1 MLFYKIWWLNNNILF
16 LFSKKIPQKIKSCVY
31 IMHVE
36 FWGSFSDYTNFICKF
51 KIDEYFLFM
60 KVLVYK
66 LEKFKNCKE
75 VKQIMIMIIAI
86 LYIILSYVIFDQQ
99 LKITFR
105 KFSAPPP
112 WKNPIPLFYSLL
124 PQKFKKCKSPSFCQ
138 HWKFFK
144 PPCRKEGHYEHVT
157 LEVTQLDKVE
167 LLRCLGEKICPGG
180 GCELATIAW
189 TTAA

>member
-1 MLFYKIWWLNNNILF
+1 
-16 LFSKKIPQKIKSCVY
+16 
-31 IMHVE
+31 MHVE
-36 FWGSFSDYTNFICKF
+36 FWGSFSDYTNFICKS

-112 WKNPIPLFYSLL
+112 PEKTQYPFFIHSSPKNSKSASPPLFANTESFLSL
-124 PQKFKKCKSPSFCQ
+124 PAERGDTMSM
-138 HWKFFK
+138 
-144 PPCRKEGHYEHVT
+144 
-157 LEVTQLDKVE
+157 
-167 LLRCLGEKICPGG
+167 
-180 GCELATIAW
+180 
-189 TTAA
+189 